1 MSTIWFPVPV
11 ATLFR
16 RLVNVISTASIA
28 HHYLLP
34 SKSSPASDDFPLEL
48 DLDPRSVSRL
58 LWENAL
64 PAPPRTTR
72 AADDLDGILKGA
84 RERTHITL
92 SFSSPHARTHAI
104 AFSGRLSIP
113 WPRWPL
119 RLSLLYPSSRSAQQL
134 AEPPRTDGDGGRSS
148 APIPRS
154 NPNRHPP
161 PTEKQQ
167 HENRGAIHRLMHSP
181 VLYDPLRA
189 PRFPIVLCH
198 GACAHTHLPSH
209 PRCNFFYKSIPRR
222 VIRLRRP
229 RTSELA
235 YAVLVYYPRY
245 PPQDRRRRSDRHCC
259 SWHRLNCL
267 ARRTPR

>member
-92 SFSSPHARTHAI
+92 SFSSPHARH
-104 AFSGRLSIP
+104 SIL
-113 WPRWPL
+113 W
-119 RLSLLYPSSRSAQQL
+119 SIINTVASV
-134 AEPPRTDGDGGRSS
+134 
-148 APIPRS
+148 AP
-154 NPNRHPP
+154 
-161 PTEKQQ
+161 T
-167 HENRGAIHRLMHSP
+167 
-181 VLYDPLRA
+181 
-189 PRFPIVLCH
+189 PIS
-198 GACAHTHLPSH
+198 LPSIIQV
-209 PRCNFFYKSIPRR
+209 RATARR
-222 VIRLRRP
+222 A
-229 RTSELA
+229 SKNG
-235 YAVLVYYPRY
+235 
-245 PPQDRRRRSDRHCC
+245 RRRR
-259 SWHRLNCL
+259 
-267 ARRTPR
+267 T

>member
-48 DLDPRSVSRL
+48 DLDPRSISRL

-154 NPNRHPP
+154 NRNRHPP

-209 PRCNFFYKSIPRR
+209 PRCNFFLQINSSQGYTASTSADLRASVCSIGLLSS
-222 VIRLRRP
+222 V
-229 RTSELA
+229 SSA
-235 YAVLVYYPRY
+235 
-245 PPQDRRRRSDRHCC
+245 RS
-259 SWHRLNCL
+259 S
-267 ARRTPR
+267 AQK